1 MALVLSE
8 EQTMLKDMAKDFF
21 AEQVPVTNLRKL
33 RDEEDENGYDKE
45 VWQQIVELGFAG
57 ILIPEE
63 QGGTGFGP
71 MGLGIVMKEAGRTL
85 AATPLYATAVLGAG
99 LVLKAGSEA
108 QKADLLPKIAA
119 GELLMAL
126 ALEERNHHN
135 PAAVATTAT
144 KDGGDYVLNGE
155 KTFVLDGHIADKL
168 IVVARSGGSPGD
180 TQGLSMFLVDANA
193 DGVSIQRT
201 IMVDHRNSANVKL
214 ENVKVSANALL
225 GGEGGAF
232 ADLEPVLDL
241 GRICMAAEMLGGAET
256 VFDTTLDYLKERKQF
271 GKIIGTFQAL
281 QHRAAEMF
289 CEIEICQSVL
299 LDALSALDER
309 RNDIPQL
316 ASLAKARIGD
326 AARLITNEG
335 VQLHGGIG
343 MTDAVD
349 IGLFIK
355 RARVQAQIFGDSGY
369 HRDRYADIG
378 GY

>member
-21 AEQVPVTNLRKL
+21 AEQVPVTNFRKL

-108 QKADLLPKIAA
+108 QKAELLPKIAG

-126 ALEERNHHN
+126 ALEERAHHN
-135 PAAVATTAT
+135 PAAITMAAT

-168 IVVARSGGSPGD
+168 IVVARSGGAAGD
-180 TQGLSMFLVDANA
+180 TQGLSMFLVDADA
-193 DGVSIQRT
+193 AGVSIQRT

-214 ENVKVSANALL
+214 DNVKVSADALL

-256 VFDTTLDYLKERKQF
+256 VFDTTLD
-271 GKIIGTFQAL
+271 
-281 QHRAAEMF
+281 
-289 CEIEICQSVL
+289 
-299 LDALSALDER
+299 
-309 RNDIPQL
+309 
-316 ASLAKARIGD
+316 
-326 AARLITNEG
+326 
-335 VQLHGGIG
+335 
-343 MTDAVD
+343 
-349 IGLFIK
+349 
-355 RARVQAQIFGDSGY
+355 
-369 HRDRYADIG
+369 
-378 GY
+378 

>member
-144 KDGGDYVLNGE
+144 KDGGDFVLNGE

-168 IVVARSGGSPGD
+168 IVVARSGGSAGD

-316 ASLAKARIGD
+316 ASLAKTRIGD

>member
-99 LVLKAGSEA
+99 LILKAGSES
-108 QKADLLPKIAA
+108 QKAELLPKIAG

-126 ALEERNHHN
+126 ALEERAHHN
-135 PAAVATTAT
+135 PAAIATTAT
-144 KDGGDYVLNGE
+144 KDGGDYVLSGE
-155 KTFVLDGHIADKL
+155 KTFVLDGHIANTL
-168 IVVARSGGSPGD
+168 IVVARTGGQTGD
-180 TQGLSMFLVDANA
+180 TQGLSMFLVDAKA
-193 DGVSIQRT
+193 DGVSVQRT
-201 IMVDHRNSANVKL
+201 MMVDNRNCANVKL
-214 ENVKVSANALL
+214 DNVKVPAAALL
-225 GGEGGAF
+225 GSDGGAF

-241 GRICMAAEMLGGAET
+241 GRICISAEMLGGAEA

-289 CEIEICQSVL
+289 CEIEICQSVV

-316 ASLAKARIGD
+316 ASLAKARVGE
-326 AARLITNEG
+326 ASRLITNEG
-335 VQLHGGIG
+335 VQMHGGIG

-349 IGLFIK
+349 IGLYIK
-355 RARVQAQIFGDSGY
+355 RQRVQAQILGDTGF
-369 HRDRYADIG
+369 HRDRYADLG

>member
-21 AEQVPVTNLRKL
+21 AEQVPVTNFRKL
-33 RDEEDENGYDKE
+33 RDDEDANGYDKE

-108 QKADLLPKIAA
+108 QKAELLPKIAG

-126 ALEERNHHN
+126 ALEERAHHN
-135 PAAVATTAT
+135 PAAITMAAT

-168 IVVARSGGSPGD
+168 IVVARSGGAAGD
-180 TQGLSMFLVDANA
+180 TQGLSMFLVDADA
-193 DGVSIQRT
+193 AGVSIQRT

-214 ENVKVSANALL
+214 DNVKVSADALL